1 MKQYICRAKIYE
13 ECFNGGNKSRCLL
26 HLDATQWHKKM
37 QMLHQTTRIIIFD
50 TKYIKFLLFHS
61 KAWINKR
68 MSIFLNQTLFNQ
80 NLKINTSSFK
90 KFDVLITG
98 KLEPEEIDT
107 YSIKISGSSQ
117 QEKMQRVWNSRSQIT
132 PTKTDH
138 QNHMLWI

>member
-80 NLKINTSSFK
+80 NLKINTS
-90 KFDVLITG
+90 KFFITESLHTYGVFNLVKTSIAWQFAHFDTLLLTTYKRLIYTSH
-98 KLEPEEIDT
+98 I
-107 YSIKISGSSQ
+107 
-117 QEKMQRVWNSRSQIT
+117 
-132 PTKTDH
+132 
-138 QNHMLWI
+138 